1 MFWGYRPLLQGQT
14 YTMFSSFCFKK
25 GQRGHDCRWFPH
37 MHRCCQQSQVAKSV
51 FPVSTTTWGAGSYQ
65 VGKVNESQR
74 RVQWPLYLLQARLA
88 LGFGKVPAVLSRRG
102 PQYRNEAAILVRQS
116 RESSIPLSRRASL
129 KSMLGGTAMASPS
142 RTPGPSTHE
151 GAT

>member
-14 YTMFSSFCFKK
+14 YIMFSSFCFKK
-25 GQRGHDCRWFPH
+25 GQRGHDCRWLPH

-51 FPVSTTTWGAGSYQ
+51 FPMSTTTWGAGSYQ

-74 RVQWPLYLLQARLA
+74 WVRWPLYLLQARLT
-88 LGFGKVPAVLSRRG
+88 LGFGKVPALLSRRG
-102 PQYRNEAAILVRQS
+102 PQCRNEAATLARQS

-129 KSMLGGTAMASPS
+129 KSMLGGTAMASSS